1 MASERVDMGGYT
13 LTENASLARLNTLR
27 VDARANLLADI
38 RDAGKLPELLD
49 FPAIRQG
56 RLLVLGEG
64 SNVLFTDDFHGTVLR
79 MSTRGVQVESGG
91 DSARIAVAAGERWD
105 DFVRWTLG
113 QGYAGL
119 ENLILIPG
127 TVGAAPIQNI
137 GAYGCEVAEFIESV
151 EAWDLREHRVVTLGH
166 ATCAFAY
173 RDSLFKHEP
182 GRYIVTAVR
191 FVLPRSRPLRTDYAG
206 IDEELARMGVDKP
219 APFHV
224 AEAVVRL
231 RTRKLPDPA
240 VIGNAG
246 SFFKNPIV
254 DASVAD
260 DRGGRLQGAT
270 RRRRRHLQPP
280 RAGAGQ
286 PRPRQWPAVVG
297 AGATGDGRRAR
308 EVRRAAGAGT
318 GGDRRGLSPRHPGFT
333 RRLVSFCPGAS
344 AQPRGPRVVHCAC
357 TSTPLAVPSRAQCER
372 GAVAHAVLPERR
384 PAGPKSKGG
393 APVSSILPVLRM
405 GRCPVILT
413 RGRRVAPTGF

>member
-1 MASERVDMGGYT
+1 MGGYT
-13 LTENASLARLNTLR
+13 LAENASLAHLNTLR

-38 RDAGKLPELLD
+38 RDAAKLPELLD

-64 SNVLFTDDFHGTVLR
+64 SNVLLTDDFPGTVLR

-151 EAWDLREHRVVTLGH
+151 EAWDLRERRVVMLDH

-191 FVLPRSRPLRTDYAG
+191 FVLPRSRALRTDYAG

-254 DASVAD
+254 EAATAEALQREHAGLPAWPQGDGRCKISAGWMIEAAGFKGVREGDAGISNRHALVLVNHGQASGPQLWALAQQVMAGVQA
-260 DRGGRLQGAT
+260 RFGVRLE
-270 RRRRRHLQPP
+270 PEP
-280 RAGAGQ
+280 V
-286 PRPRQWPAVVG
+286 VVG
-297 AGATGDGRRAR
+297 AG
-308 EVRRAAGAGT
+308 
-318 GGDRRGLSPRHPGFT
+318 
-333 RRLVSFCPGAS
+333 
-344 AQPRGPRVVHCAC
+344 
-357 TSTPLAVPSRAQCER
+357 
-372 GAVAHAVLPERR
+372 
-384 PAGPKSKGG
+384 
-393 APVSSILPVLRM
+393 
-405 GRCPVILT
+405 
-413 RGRRVAPTGF
+413 

>member
-79 MSTRGVQVESGG
+79 MSTRGVQVESDG

-254 DASVAD
+254 DTAQAETLKREHPELPAWPQPDGRSKLSAAWLIEAAGLKGSRDGDAGISNRHALVLVNHGHASGSELWAFAQHVIATVQAKF
-260 DRGGRLQGAT
+260 GVRLE
-270 RRRRRHLQPP
+270 PEP
-280 RAGAGQ
+280 V
-286 PRPRQWPAVVG
+286 VVG
-297 AGATGDGRRAR
+297 
-308 EVRRAAGAGT
+308 VR
-318 GGDRRGLSPRHPGFT
+318 
-333 RRLVSFCPGAS
+333 
-344 AQPRGPRVVHCAC
+344 
-357 TSTPLAVPSRAQCER
+357 
-372 GAVAHAVLPERR
+372 
-384 PAGPKSKGG
+384 
-393 APVSSILPVLRM
+393 
-405 GRCPVILT
+405 
-413 RGRRVAPTGF
+413 